1 MALVYALALCL
12 RVTELVQQPSSAR
25 NICQRAFG
33 IGHQHPL
40 LHHDLRLSV
49 LFAINCL
56 LNECWVNCKKILQVP
71 ARLSSAALVIPTYG
85 NGSYPDRVDVIK
97 EWPSSPSNHSGVVS
111 SKVPTRIRE
120 DGNNEIEWGFQIR
133 MNAEDVD
140 PDDIVVWFKLGLDAD
155 QIPEEVQRDGTV
167 DLISYTIK
175 SLAPLLEVSVT
186 SPGSGLG
193 EEDGFDNDIVHRA
206 QERLNSLIK
215 RQFAMSSLPHGSW
228 TFPCALATN
237 KELGIRAGCMT
248 VKATDIY
255 IIYES
260 VITQIVKLVNDQ
272 IGAADVP
279 VYAIILV
286 GGFGSSMHLQQRL
299 KLAFSDR
306 SGMKVL
312 QSIHA
317 WEAVVRG
324 AVFKGL
330 AQVNPQRSTVIKT
343 RDQAA
348 RKDYGTELSL
358 TYDHSIHQS
367 ILNKRYWDGYD
378 GHFRVDAV
386 EWFIKRDGYMYYGL
400 DCDIE
405 ALYGSASIS
414 YTLVHKGVRYKTV
427 NAAHKVEWHHDYN
440 CSEYDGFVADH
451 VNFRSPDWILISLVD
466 LTCRRTLDIS
476 QPIGVAFRP
485 ELQFRAKPNGYW
497 PGSVLSLRDDT
508 PMFALWHTISRHK
521 AIDRHIYL
529 VLDTGCGFPIRQVS
543 RAKTLLLK
551 KRQMGPKNSHAS
563 ENHLAWSAGFLCPTF
578 DFLST
583 SNSHSQQI
591 VLGQIPDLT
600 RNRYVKSLSQ
610 AQLGNIN
617 ICGVGWMHPLAVT
630 ACLLFENP
638 WIGKI
643 LICCSTHREVA
654 NVAVAVD
661 HTAKFS
667 INQYNY
673 SQREAVRKPY
683 YTIVRAHK
691 HEVEVDQVIKMIE
704 HHGKDR
710 SCWVNRGDIT
720 QEWLTGHELSAAVW
734 VLRVIGY
741 RGDQGQ
747 RLSWSLTSYDSPI
760 LLDIRQRFLVDRSS
774 SYVRDAIFENIAWRS
789 LSEQHEKAV
798 IVWEKQYTQGQAAL
812 ADIPAKPVRI
822 IGKLIKEIIFE
833 AALALCA
840 TPGGATSDGLID
852 FTLGVTKATLI
863 GDAGRLTVSELITV
877 WHDARPLVQAGSFLV
892 KLYVNTLTEKEK
904 NGKNYV
910 NMFAQCLYQSSL
922 EKFVKLGFPS
932 FPAERFD

>member
-56 LNECWVNCKKILQVP
+56 LNECWVNCTKILQVP

-97 EWPSSPSNHSGVVS
+97 EWPSPPSNHSGVVS

-120 DGNNEIEWGFQIR
+120 DGNNVIEWGFQIR

-155 QIPEEVQRDGTV
+155 QIPEEETSQHGLKVGQIFVVVDAGDGTV

-272 IGAADVP
+272 IGATDVP

-330 AQVNPQRSTVIKT
+330 AQVNPQRSTIIKT

-386 EWFIKRDGYMYYGL
+386 EWFIKRG
-400 DCDIE
+400 
-405 ALYGSASIS
+405 
-414 YTLVHKGVRYKTV
+414 
-427 NAAHKVEWHHDYN
+427 
-440 CSEYDGFVADH
+440 
-451 VNFRSPDWILISLVD
+451 
-466 LTCRRTLDIS
+466 
-476 QPIGVAFRP
+476 
-485 ELQFRAKPNGYW
+485 
-497 PGSVLSLRDDT
+497 
-508 PMFALWHTISRHK
+508 
-521 AIDRHIYL
+521 
-529 VLDTGCGFPIRQVS
+529 
-543 RAKTLLLK
+543 
-551 KRQMGPKNSHAS
+551 
-563 ENHLAWSAGFLCPTF
+563 
-578 DFLST
+578 
-583 SNSHSQQI
+583 
-591 VLGQIPDLT
+591 
-600 RNRYVKSLSQ
+600 
-610 AQLGNIN
+610 
-617 ICGVGWMHPLAVT
+617 
-630 ACLLFENP
+630 
-638 WIGKI
+638 
-643 LICCSTHREVA
+643 
-654 NVAVAVD
+654 
-661 HTAKFS
+661 
-667 INQYNY
+667 
-673 SQREAVRKPY
+673 
-683 YTIVRAHK
+683 
-691 HEVEVDQVIKMIE
+691 
-704 HHGKDR
+704 
-710 SCWVNRGDIT
+710 
-720 QEWLTGHELSAAVW
+720 
-734 VLRVIGY
+734 
-741 RGDQGQ
+741 
-747 RLSWSLTSYDSPI
+747 
-760 LLDIRQRFLVDRSS
+760 
-774 SYVRDAIFENIAWRS
+774 
-789 LSEQHEKAV
+789 
-798 IVWEKQYTQGQAAL
+798 
-812 ADIPAKPVRI
+812 
-822 IGKLIKEIIFE
+822 
-833 AALALCA
+833 
-840 TPGGATSDGLID
+840 
-852 FTLGVTKATLI
+852 
-863 GDAGRLTVSELITV
+863 
-877 WHDARPLVQAGSFLV
+877 
-892 KLYVNTLTEKEK
+892 
-904 NGKNYV
+904 NYV
-910 NMFAQCLYQSSL
+910 SKTTPYR
-922 EKFVKLGFPS
+922 KS
-932 FPAERFD
+932 FSQTSIVDYG